1 MQFLSK
7 KLHLI
12 IFILI
17 FSLAAFFRLYG
28 IDWDQGQHL
37 HPDERFLTMVAT
49 GISWPK
55 NIFEYLNASTSP
67 MNPHNRGFGFFVYGT
82 FPVFFTKW
90 VAQSLGKGDYG
101 NLALIGRQLSA
112 YFDLGTV
119 VLVFLIGK
127 QITTNQLINKS
138 TNKQIKRTNISILDN
153 LFIGNWF
160 IGLFAAFIYA
170 ASVLPIQLSHFYA
183 VDTYLV
189 FFITLSL
196 YLLIKILNT
205 NISTTYNTQFYKLN
219 ILLGISLGLAFACKI
234 TAVFF
239 APVVLIGFIS
249 YFIRT
254 RNFMRVFL
262 SLLLMLGFTY
272 FTIRLAQPYMFAQPS
287 FFTWTLNPAVLENWK
302 QLKAL
307 GGPDSGFPP
316 AIQWIKTKPYLFP
329 LKNTVLWGLGLPIG
343 IISLSAI
350 LYFLMEF
357 ILKTFKYF
365 RKTKKQNLSAV
376 IKFMAHVFKNS
387 NLTIIVMLIM
397 WILIVF
403 GYEGM
408 QFAKAM
414 RYIYPIYPS
423 LAILCALFI
432 YKSYFFILKRKPI
445 LNSSIKHLPL
455 FIALSILLV
464 YPFSFMSI
472 YSQDHS
478 RVSASKW
485 IYENVPVGS
494 KISGEHWDDFIP
506 LSLPIPG
513 FIHEKYQGIEY
524 PLYGADSKE
533 KWLFMNEKLKQTDYI
548 ILTSNRLYG
557 AIMTVP
563 EKYPQT
569 YRYYRA
575 LFDGSLGFNKIAEF
589 TSRPNIPLPFIRLC
603 ITPPLAYYGFIAQ
616 KSQECRLPGI
626 SLVDDYADETFTVYD
641 HPKVLI
647 FKKVVSVDYMKLLGI

>member
-7 KLHLI
+7 KLYPI

-17 FSLAAFFRLYG
+17 FSSAAFFRLYG
-28 IDWDQGQHL
+28 INWDQGQHL

-55 NIFEYLNASTSP
+55 NIFEYLNTSTSP
-67 MNPHNRGFGFFVYGT
+67 LNPHNRGFGFFVYGT

-90 VAQSLGKGDYG
+90 VAESLGKGDYG
-101 NLALIGRQLSA
+101 NLTIIGRQLSA
-112 YFDLGTV
+112 MVDLGTV
-119 VLVFLIGK
+119 VLVFLIAKILAESGK
-127 QITTNQLINKS
+127 RKAESKISN
-138 TNKQIKRTNISILDN
+138 IKFLHASRFTLH
-153 LFIGNWF
+153 
-160 IGLFAAFIYA
+160 AFPLLSMFLY
-170 ASVLPIQLSHFYA
+170 SVMVLPIQLSHFYA

-189 FFITLSL
+189 FFITLSF

-205 NISTTYNTQFYKLN
+205 NISATYNTQFYKLN

-249 YFIRT
+249 YFIRN
-254 RNFMRVFL
+254 RNFMRVFF
-262 SLLLMLGFTY
+262 SLFLMLGFTY
-272 FTIRLAQPYMFAQPS
+272 FTIRLAQPYMFAQSS

-302 QLKAL
+302 QLRVLAN
-307 GGPDSGFPP
+307 PDSSFPP
-316 AIQWIKTKPYLFP
+316 AIQWIKTKPFLFP
-329 LKNTVLWGLGLPIG
+329 LKNTILWGLGLPIG

-365 RKTKKQNLSAV
+365 RKTKNQNSSEV
-376 IKFMAHVFKNS
+376 IKFMTHILKNS
-387 NLTIIVMLIM
+387 NLTIIVILIT
-397 WILIVF
+397 WIFIVF

-414 RYIYPIYPS
+414 RYIYPIFPS

-432 YKSYFFILKRKPI
+432 YKSYFFILKRRPI
-445 LNSSIKHLPL
+445 INSNIKY
-455 FIALSILLV
+455 ILLLITLLILIV

-485 IYENVPVGS
+485 IYENIPVGS
-494 KISGEHWDDFIP
+494 KISGEHWDDFVPI
-506 LSLPIPG
+506 SLPIPG
-513 FIHEKYQGIEY
+513 YIHEKYQGIEY

-533 KWLFMNEKLKQTDYI
+533 KWLLMNEKLKQTDYI

-557 AIMTVP
+557 SIMTVP

-569 YRYYRA
+569 YKYYQA

-589 TSRPNIPLPFIRLC
+589 TSRPNIPLPFISLC

-616 KSQECRLPGI
+616 KGQACPLQGI
-626 SLVDDYADETFTVYD
+626 SFVDDYADETFTVYD